1 MENFEPLLK
10 EQEEK
15 FYFEDKEKKN
25 SNNQKELIITI
36 VLGAFMLY
44 LLWFTLYPFYV
55 GFVNY
60 DMAHPEVVVAPDAE
74 ELSLDNATV
83 RELYSYVN
91 TTNNNELLNI
101 YSDVYNIDLDI
112 ASLNP
117 EKRLAIV
124 FQNLGITCNSSSTTV
139 NVDDVASLSM
149 KLFNDTLAVEALNNQ
164 KVAYFYSV
172 SKLTDTTY
180 NVTPDACTES
190 MDFTYK
196 KLVKATSLDD
206 EIYLY
211 EAYGYFVKMS
221 SDTYDVFAKSLKLDK
236 VTTFVD
242 TNHDRVFD
250 NPDVLRQYKWT
261 FRKSDAGSYYLVSV
275 KPILR

>member
-36 VLGAFMLY
+36 VLGTFMLY

-60 DMAHPEVVVAPDAE
+60 DLAHPEVVVTPDAE

-91 TTNNNELLNI
+91 TTNDNELINI
-101 YSDVYNIDLDI
+101 YSDIYNIDLDI

-149 KLFNDTLAVEALNNQ
+149 KIFNDTLAVEALNNQ

>member
-55 GFVNY
+55 GFINY
-60 DMAHPEVVVAPDAE
+60 EMAHPEVVTSPDAE
-74 ELSLDNATV
+74 ELSLDNAIV
-83 RELYSYVN
+83 KELYSYVN
-91 TTNNNELLNI
+91 TTNDNELINI
-101 YSDVYNIDLDI
+101 YSDIYNIDLDI
-112 ASLNP
+112 ASLTP

-124 FQNLGITCNSSSTTV
+124 FQNLGITCNSASTTV

-149 KLFNDTLAVEALNNQ
+149 KIFNDTLAVEALNNE

-172 SKLTDTTY
+172 SKITDKTY
-180 NVTPDACTES
+180 NVTPAACTES

-196 KLVKATSLDD
+196 KLVKATTLDD

-211 EAYGYFVKMS
+211 EAYGYFVNIGN
-221 SDTYDVFAKSLKLDK
+221 DTYDVFAKSLKLDK

-242 TNHDRVFD
+242 TNHDRSFA

-261 FRKSDAGSYYLVSV
+261 YRKSDAGSYYLVSV